1 MNSKSTW
8 VWITIAA
15 VLFAAVFGV
24 EKYGRK
30 PAPELVALIPDFK
43 AASVTAVQFFASAGR
58 LDIRA
63 ERTNKNWRLVNPILY
78 PAQAASIEGLLLALQ
93 QLAPAHTISG
103 EEVRQRKNADEEFGF
118 ATRTMLTL
126 YSGEQSKQLLIGALT
141 AHGDQIYVQV
151 VGGDSVFVVDA
162 RLLQLLPSKTDDWRD
177 TGLVDLRNLVF
188 DRIVVSNATAA
199 LQLQR
204 EGSNGLWRL
213 AVPIQARADNQRLLE
228 SLQKLHATR
237 VAAFVTDDARTD
249 ADSFGFQNP
258 ELELT
263 LAQGTN
269 VLVTL
274 QFGKSPTNDSTLV
287 YARRNG
293 LASVVT
299 VERQSL
305 ASWFGP
311 LNQFRDP
318 RLVSV
323 TRPVEEIEIR
333 GAENF
338 TFQRAST
345 NTWKLVDSDLPVDSR
360 LVGEFLL
367 ALVTSPITDF
377 KSDSLTAVD
386 LPKYGLAEPSRQIV
400 LRTRSASG
408 TTNTT
413 LAELSVGDVNA
424 GDGVAYVRR
433 ADEPNSVYA
442 IGIVDYARLVRA
454 SWRFRERK
462 IWQFSETNVVR
473 VTVLREGQKS
483 EVRRLEANTWAFPPG
498 TPGIPNGAGVEE
510 TVHRFGELAVSEWV
524 DRGEEKRAQFGFST
538 NSMLVIFELK
548 DGTKHELEFGGES
561 PDKYPYAAVKLDGQT
576 WFFECPLAPFKFLE
590 FYLLKPQAS
599 Q

>member
-15 VLFAAVFGV
+15 VLFAAVFAV
-24 EKYGRK
+24 ERYGRK
-30 PAPELVALIPDFK
+30 PAPELVPLLPNFN
-43 AASVTAVQFFASAGR
+43 AASVTSVQFAPAGQLELR
-58 LDIRA
+58 V
-63 ERTNKNWRLVNPILY
+63 ERTNNTWRLVKPILY
-78 PAQAASIEGLLLALQ
+78 PAQAASIEALLLALQ

-103 EEVRQRKNADEEFGF
+103 DEVRQRKNADEEFGF
-118 ATRTMLTL
+118 VARTTLTL
-126 YSGEQSKQLLIGALT
+126 NSGDQSKHLLIGSLT
-141 AHGDQIYVQV
+141 APGDQLYVQV
-151 VGGDSVFVVDA
+151 VGAEGVFVVDA
-162 RLLQLLPSKTDDWRD
+162 RLLQLLPAKTDDWRD
-177 TGLVDLRNLVF
+177 TGLVDLRNLIF

-204 EGSNGLWRL
+204 ENSNGLWRL
-213 AVPIQARADNQRLLE
+213 AAPIQARADNHRLIE

-237 VAAFVTDDARTD
+237 VAAFVTDDARSD
-249 ADSFGFQNP
+249 VESFGFQNP

-269 VLVTL
+269 VLAAL
-274 QFGKSPTNDSTLV
+274 QFGRSPTNDSTLV
-287 YARRNG
+287 YARRLG
-293 LASVVT
+293 LPSVVT

-305 ASWFGP
+305 APWLGP

-318 RLVSV
+318 RLVTV

-345 NTWKLVDSDLPVDSR
+345 NTWKLVDSDLPVDSG

-377 KSDSLTAVD
+377 KDSITEAD
-386 LPKYGLAEPSRQIV
+386 LPKYGLTEPSRQIT
-400 LRTRSASG
+400 LRTRPTNG
-408 TTNTT
+408 VTNTT
-413 LAELSVGDVNA
+413 LAQVFVGDVNA
-424 GDGVAYVRR
+424 KDGIAYVRR
-433 ADEPNSVYA
+433 ADEQNSVYA
-442 IGIVDYARLVRA
+442 IGIVDYTRLAAVP
-454 SWRFRERK
+454 WQFRERK

-473 VTVLREGQKS
+473 VTVQREGQKN
-483 EVRRLEANTWAFPPG
+483 EVRRLEANTWAFAPG
-498 TPGIPNGAGVEE
+498 SPGIPNGAGVEE
-510 TVHRFGELAVSEWV
+510 TVHRFGDLLVSAWV

-538 NSMLVIFELK
+538 NSMLVTFELK

-561 PDKYPYAAVKLDGQT
+561 PDKYPYAAVKLGDQT